1 MKQHRGNQQNLLL
14 LNPPALSSTNHGANA
29 VGQNTRGDKRYRSHT
44 DKGNQNSFV
53 KKSSLGKPSLRDT
66 NASGSSKYYGTL
78 LMKRCSVAWRARSM
92 LC

>member
-14 LNPPALSSTNHGANA
+14 LNPPAPSATKSNTM
-29 VGQNTRGDKRYRSHT
+29 GQNTRVDKRFRLHT
-44 DKGNQNSFV
+44 DKGNQNSFI

-78 LMKRCSVAWRARSM
+78 VMKRCSAARRARSM